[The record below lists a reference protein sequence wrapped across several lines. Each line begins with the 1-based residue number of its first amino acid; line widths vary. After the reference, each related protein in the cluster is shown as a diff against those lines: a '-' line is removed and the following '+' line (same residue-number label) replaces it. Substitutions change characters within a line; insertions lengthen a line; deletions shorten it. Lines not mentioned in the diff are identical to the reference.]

1 MDTIFTFTAHTFQLV
16 MTISFFL
23 RRGFQK
29 IYWRPIIFLFMAS
42 NYLLRHFCY
51 NINTNVVMSSFF
63 FWFFINIAIH
73 SNDTVVENNYFGDG
87 KKTQFL
93 IIFSYFDKGHGASI
107 GSNVG
112 WLKSIFFFF
121 WYLILRA
128 YISSFEFSAEQFC
141 HVFLVLQISQ

>member
-73 SNDTVVENNYFGDG
+73 SNDTIVENNYFGDG
-87 KKTQFL
+87 KKTQFFFL
-93 IIFSYFDKGHGASI
+93 ILIKAMVLQLDPML
-107 GSNVG
+107 VG
-112 WLKSIFFFF
+112 WKISFFF
-121 WYLILRA
+121 WYLILCG